1 MLESYIDAKFNWDN
15 KVSRH
20 WRQNHI
26 PFPLRSGTKQRC
38 PHSPLLFKV
47 VWEVLATTIREEKQI
62 KGIQTGKE
70 EIKLSLLVIT

>member
-26 PFPLRSGTKQRC
+26 CAENMKMYLEISIIFAL
-38 PHSPLLFKV
+38 SPV
-47 VWEVLATTIREEKQI
+47 C
-62 KGIQTGKE
+62 
-70 EIKLSLLVIT
+70 SS